1 MVHAGTY
8 PDGLRVMSTNYN
20 PQPMFNTGCQI
31 VALNYQ
37 TMGQEMSRYTVRHW
51 LRNYMVASHE
61 LHAGQVC

>member
-1 MVHAGTY
+1 
-8 PDGLRVMSTNYN
+8 MSTNYN